1 MQFVPATDEDEFNGG
16 GGGIGAQADITFC
29 LYTEADPVVWDNNSL
44 AVIEE
49 YVTCLGAKEL
59 MLSGNIRAEITGLV
73 VGIGKKYNIVEDM
86 QDLLE
91 TRIASLANVSQADPI
106 SQQERELIEA
116 TSSIT
121 SSTVFMSRLRLF
133 ALESIKE
140 RDVASYEMKKA
151 IWLQNYER
159 IKYIFEKRTV
169 KILSPPVFLCISPDY
184 SQTSTRMKTIHD
196 RSVEQLNH
204 MYRDLY
210 YVNASAET
218 GCQKSAFLQRWL
230 VDDSKK
236 TFSTCIFDPKGIIP
250 GNFNTFFGFR
260 AESIPPVV
268 NIAEATQQM
277 HMILTHIKEVF
288 CNDVDNHAE
297 YFMKWL
303 ANIVKY
309 PWKKTEVLILI
320 FGVEGCGKGMIIDF
334 FANKVLGQHL
344 SFQTATPGVD
354 LFSKFAVG
362 AHKKLLCF
370 CDEAGEDLSKHHD
383 QLKNLIT
390 TKTIRVEKKGQD
402 IRTEDNYTNVIVVSN
417 NAGPVRISPH
427 DRRVVA
433 FECDEKYKENFP
445 YFTALAE
452 ATNSDECAKLMYDY
466 LQSYNVSV
474 EYNFQAFR
482 PITKYYESLQ
492 AASLPVF
499 YRFLSFKC
507 VTQGSETS
515 TMNFQARVL
524 FNEFIEWKNDRSY
537 EFPFTE
543 SKFGREL
550 NDLTSADNSGV
561 KKFKRNTICYE
572 IRFDHLKTFLIRRK
586 RFDENAF

>member
-1 MQFVPATDEDEFNGG
+1 MQFVPGSDGDEFHGARGG
-16 GGGIGAQADITFC
+16 QADITFC
-29 LYTEADPVVWDNNSL
+29 LYTEPDPAVWDNNCL
-44 AVIEE
+44 GVVEE
-49 YVTCLGAKEL
+49 YVTCLGVKEL
-59 MLSGNIRAEITGLV
+59 MIAGDTRAEITALV
-73 VGIGKKYNIVEDM
+73 VGIGKKYNIADDM

-91 TRIASLANVSQADPI
+91 SRIATLSGMHQAEAI
-106 SQQERELIEA
+106 SPHERAMIDTISSA
-116 TSSIT
+116 TIST
-121 SSTVFMSRLRLF
+121 SFMARLRLF

-140 RDVASYEMKKA
+140 RDVSEYEKKKA
-151 IWLQNYER
+151 LWLQNYER
-159 IKYIFEKRTV
+159 IKHIFEKRTV
-169 KILSPPVFLCISPDY
+169 KILSPPVFLCITPDY
-184 SQTSTRMKTIHD
+184 SQTSASMKTIHD
-196 RSVEQLNH
+196 RTAEQLNH

-210 YVNASAET
+210 FVNTSGE
-218 GCQKSAFLQRWL
+218 GGYQKTSFLQRWL
-230 VDDSKK
+230 ADDKKK
-236 TFSTCIFDPKGIIP
+236 TFATCIFDPKGTIP

-260 AESIPPVV
+260 AETIPSAV
-268 NIAEATQQM
+268 NLLEANN
-277 HMILTHIKEVF
+277 HLHLILTHIKEVF
-288 CNDVDNHAE
+288 CNSVDNHAE
-297 YFMKWL
+297 YFLKWL

-334 FANKVLGQHL
+334 FANKVLGQQL

-362 AHKKLLCF
+362 AHRKLLCF

-433 FECDEKYKENFP
+433 FECDEKYKENYG

-452 ATNSDECAKLMYDY
+452 ATNNEECAKLMYEY
-466 LQSYNVSV
+466 LLNYNVPLD
-474 EYNFQAFR
+474 YNFQAFR

-507 VTQGSETS
+507 ITQGSETAV
-515 TMNFQARVL
+515 TKFQARSL
-524 FNEFIEWKNDRSY
+524 FNEFIEWKNDRNY
-537 EFPFTE
+537 EFAYTE
-543 SKFGREL
+543 SRFGRDINEL
-550 NDLTSADNSGV
+550 SSADGAGV
-561 KKFKRNTICYE
+561 TKVKRNTICYDV
-572 IRFDHLKTFLIRRK
+572 RFDQLRQFLIRRK